1 MCLKKRTTRPP
12 MTFPSLLTIKEG
24 VATEWVI
31 DLELKHLLKGKTGWT
46 IKKIDEDSFIL
57 DFPTIKLKDELTKFK
72 GFEFATA
79 YIKEKVEPTEM
90 ENEVVSILEET

>member
-1 MCLKKRTTRPP
+1 

-57 DFPTIKLKDELTKFK
+57 DFPTT
-72 GFEFATA
+72 
-79 YIKEKVEPTEM
+79 
-90 ENEVVSILEET
+90 